1 MSVQLDF
8 IRHGEPE
15 GGRGYRG
22 HGVDDPLSEK
32 GWSQM
37 REAVEGLDGWTRLL
51 TSPLQRCH
59 AFASELA
66 SARSLPL
73 DVEDRFK
80 EVGFGRWEGKSPDEV
95 IALWPEEYEAFYRD
109 PVHRRP
115 EGAESLNAFFQR
127 VSAAMDAAVSRYE
140 EENILVVSHAGV
152 IRAAISHAAGA
163 EPSTMYRYKIPY
175 AGFTRIRFDGKSWA
189 IDFVNGQP

>member
-1 MSVQLDF
+1 M
-8 IRHGEPE
+8 
-15 GGRGYRG
+15 
-22 HGVDDPLSEK
+22 DDPLSEK
-32 GWSQM
+32 GWTQM
-37 REAVEGLDGWTRLL
+37 REAVQGLDGWSRLL
-51 TSPLQRCH
+51 TSPLQRCR

-95 IALWPEEYEAFYRD
+95 VALWPEEYEAFYRD

-115 EGAESLNAFFQR
+115 EGAESLDAFFQR
-127 VSAAMDAAVSRYE
+127 VSEAMDAAVSRYE
-140 EENILVVSHAGV
+140 EENILVVAHAGV
-152 IRAAISHAAGA
+152 IRAAIAHAAGA
-163 EPSTMYRYKIPY
+163 EASTMYRYKIPY
-175 AGFTRIRFDGKSWA
+175 AGFTRIRFDGVGWA